1 MSHRQR
7 VSPADFAKF
16 VFISLAG
23 GLTTTLFLLAIAGAF
38 DK

>member
-7 VSPADFAKF
+7 VSPADFVKF
-16 VFISLAG
+16 VFVGLAG
-23 GLTTTLFLLAIAGAF
+23 GLTMALFLLAIAGAF